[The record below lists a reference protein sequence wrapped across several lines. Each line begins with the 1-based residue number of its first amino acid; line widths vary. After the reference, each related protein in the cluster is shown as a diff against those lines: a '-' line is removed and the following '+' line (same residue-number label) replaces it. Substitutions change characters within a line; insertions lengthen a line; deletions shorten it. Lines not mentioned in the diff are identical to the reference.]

1 MICNGIPTVS
11 ESRQASARAAGRKRN
26 DYLRRLV
33 RITGPDAGVFT
44 IAQIAERLGVD
55 ESAASR
61 ALRLTRPGTQAVTW
75 ARLADKAQR
84 AAQVVA

>member
-44 IAQIAERLGVD
+44 IPQIAERLGVD